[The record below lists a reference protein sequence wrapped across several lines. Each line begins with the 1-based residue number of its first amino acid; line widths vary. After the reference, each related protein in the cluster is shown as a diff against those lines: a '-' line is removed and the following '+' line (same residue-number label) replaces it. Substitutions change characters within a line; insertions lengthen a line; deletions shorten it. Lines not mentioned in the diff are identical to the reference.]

1 MEHHVTP
8 ENVFVISL
16 NDLQIEAKERFGRE
30 LTEEEVLIAKKGLE
44 NGLLTSIDIVYSTI
58 FNEMLK

>member
-16 NDLQIEAKERFGRE
+16 NDLQIEAKEGIGRE

>member
-8 ENVFVISL
+8 ENVFAISL